1 MDKTVWGDIFEK
13 KLFSYFPIKW
23 FLGFSGVPSW
33 ITKWK
38 ENEDYTI
45 RGYPAYFW
53 PFMGV
58 VAGWTG
64 ASKLLI
70 SRKKN
75 EIMELT
81 EAFGY
86 RRKRNIALDSFD
98 SLDVKLLP
106 NQYLYIIGLMTIA
119 FWGLGLLLIIWSYW
133 RKQVFVV
140 INFGLKSTTNERVAI
155 RVSKNDDWIK
165 DTTALSIVLYRQ
177 RISTTHVA
185 NKI

>member
-13 KLFSYFPIKW
+13 KLFSYLPIKW
-23 FLGFSGVPSW
+23 FLGFISNGVPSW

-38 ENEDYTI
+38 GNEDYTI

-53 PFMGV
+53 PFWGV

-64 ASKLLI
+64 SSKLLI

-86 RRKRNIALDSFD
+86 RRKRNIDLDSFD
-98 SLDVKLLP
+98 SLDVKVLP
-106 NQYLYIIGLMTIA
+106 NQYLYIIGLMTAA

-133 RKQVFVV
+133 QKQVFVV

-155 RVSKNDDWIK
+155 RVSKNSDWIK
-165 DTTALSIVLYRQ
+165 DTTALKNFLMPVVDKKKS
-177 RISTTHVA
+177 
-185 NKI
+185 

>member
-1 MDKTVWGDIFEK
+1 MDQTVWGEISEN
-13 KLFSYFPIKW
+13 KLFSYLPIKW
-23 FLGFSGVPSW
+23 FFSFISDGAPSW

-38 ENEDYTI
+38 SNEDYI
-45 RGYPAYFW
+45 LRGYPAYFW
-53 PFMGV
+53 PFWGV

-64 ASKLLI
+64 SSKLRI

-86 RRKRNIALDSFD
+86 RRKRNIDLDSFD
-98 SLDVKLLP
+98 SLDVKVLP
-106 NQYLYIIGLMTIA
+106 NQYLYIIGLMTVA
-119 FWGLGLLLIIWSYW
+119 FWGLGLLLIMWSYW

-155 RVSKNDDWIK
+155 RVSKNGDWVK
-165 DTTALSIVLYRQ
+165 DTMMLKNYLMPVVDKKKS
-177 RISTTHVA
+177 
-185 NKI
+185 